1 MKFDLVCLGH
11 VLYDIRCYVDSFPL
25 PDKLSIMAGRLK
37 HSGGGSAANVAVN
50 STKLGLKTG
59 MIGKVG
65 FDEYGWVVVQN
76 FRNWGVNTDY
86 ILVDFKNPT
95 GVSLIIVNGKGIPEF
110 IQMIGASDPILP
122 EEIQA
127 DYIQKARNLH
137 MSGTNIEAL
146 THASKIA
153 KDSGITVSFD
163 SGRKKSELGFKK
175 LRPVLKNVETL
186 IINRHE
192 AKVML
197 DLEGNAKTSD
207 VAKVMRKK
215 IGKDKTYVIKG
226 GKENILVYS
235 PNGDFVVPS
244 FKVAVKDTIGAG
256 DAFDAGF
263 LAAFLRGKSVEDAV
277 VYGAACG
284 SLKCTKEGAQ
294 SAPDKSTLEMFLK
307 ENRDKVEIWNLRE
320 S

>member
-1 MKFDLVCLGH
+1 MKLDLVCLGH
-11 VLYDIRCYVDSFPL
+11 VLYDIRCYLDSFPL
-25 PDKLSIMAGRLK
+25 PDKMSIMAGRLK

-65 FDEYGWVVVQN
+65 FDDYGWFVVQN
-76 FRNWGVNTDY
+76 FRNCGVDTDH

-95 GVSLIIVNGKGIPEF
+95 GVSLILVNGEGIPEF
-110 IQMIGASDPILP
+110 IQMIGASEPILP
-122 EEIQA
+122 KEIQA
-127 DYIQKARNLH
+127 EYIQKARHLH
-137 MSGTNIEAL
+137 MSGTNLEAL
-146 THASKIA
+146 IHTSKIA
-153 KDSGITVSFD
+153 KDSGVTVSLD
-163 SGRKKSELGFKK
+163 SGRKKSELGLKK
-175 LRPVLKNVETL
+175 LKPILENVDTL
-186 IINRHE
+186 IINSHE

-197 DLEGNAKTSD
+197 GLEGNAKTLD
-207 VAKVMRKK
+207 AAKVMKKK

-226 GKENILVYS
+226 GKENIVVCS

-256 DAFDAGF
+256 DAFGAGF
-263 LAAFLRGKSVEDAV
+263 LAAFLRGKNLEDAV

-284 SLKCTKEGAQ
+284 SLKCTEEGAQ

-307 ENRDKVEIWNLRE
+307 ENKDKVEIWNLRE

>member
-1 MKFDLVCLGH
+1 MRFDLVCLGH

-65 FDEYGWVVVQN
+65 FDEYGWFVVQN
-76 FRNWGVNTDY
+76 FRNCEVNTDH

-95 GVSLIIVNGKGIPEF
+95 GVSLILVNGQGVPEF
-110 IQMIGASDPILP
+110 IQMIGASEPVLP

-127 DYIQKARNLH
+127 EYIQKARHLH
-137 MSGTNIEAL
+137 MSGINLEAL
-146 THASKIA
+146 KQASKIA
-153 KDSGITVSFD
+153 RDSGVTVSLD
-163 SGRKKSELGFKK
+163 SGRKKSELGLRK
-175 LRPVLKNVETL
+175 LKPILKNVDTL

-192 AKVML
+192 AKIL
-197 DLEGNAKTSD
+197 SGFEDHAKILD
-207 VAKVMRKK
+207 VARSLRKK

-226 GKENILVYS
+226 GKENIVVLS
-235 PNGDFVVPS
+235 PNGDFLVPS

-263 LAAFLRGKSVEDAV
+263 LAAMLRGKTLEDAA

-284 SLKCTKEGAQ
+284 SLKCTREGAQ
-294 SAPDKSTLEMFLK
+294 SAPGKPTLEMFLK
-307 ENRDKVEIWNLRE
+307 ENKHNIEIWNLRE